1 MSCERD
7 TVCWARPCRRSFA
20 GYVSRAKV
28 IDRSLPVEAAR
39 AGLNMRELPGTRSPV
54 GGGLEGVIFHISRCD
69 P

>member
-1 MSCERD
+1 MS
-7 TVCWARPCRRSFA
+7 A

-39 AGLNMRELPGTRSPV
+39 AGLRMRELPGTRGSV
-54 GGGLEGVIFHISRCD
+54 GGGLEGVIYHLHW